1 MPRRNTI
8 EVIIKADAKDAK
20 GKVSGFASILQTSL
34 GVAIGSLV
42 ARAIPGLISGIKNI
56 GKESLHA
63 AARVQELSL
72 IAQLLGQRAGFTSNQ
87 VKGFVSDI
95 VDVGVRTDTANKLVA
110 EFARRNLDMAK
121 AVDLAKV
128 ALDAAV
134 FSEEDSSQALD
145 GLLHGV
151 LTYNKRVLKT
161 KGINI
166 DVQGAFERLGK
177 QLGKNA
183 EDLTELEKQQA
194 TLNAVLH
201 EGKSI
206 AGVYE
211 AAMETPGKKLRSLS
225 RDLFE
230 LSRVV
235 GEPFLDSFR
244 TVIDSV
250 RGFAKTLR
258 AAFEEGG
265 RLRPLL
271 VKVAALVSIFADALT
286 GAAVPATESLIDG
299 IATMGERLFEFGFKA
314 LEWGAN
320 IVTNLAIGIIKAAE
334 VTLVPAM
341 QTIAKILSFWMAPG
355 SAPKIAPDI
364 DKWGAETFTEYLRG
378 FGEAD
383 FDVLESLQSPLQSAL
398 STLVDLG
405 ELGADQ
411 SRELVKQLTFELTES
426 ISEFTKTGVVGTAIF
441 DRLREAGGQ
450 FGDELAE
457 LARRQFALASA
468 TRAVQKAEEALATA
482 RRAEEKAQKTVA
494 DLTEEFN
501 ALLRAGASEDIL
513 DTKRAEF
520 EQAKAALDTARE
532 GVTAA
537 EEQKAATEGQL
548 SPLEEQV
555 SLQERLLNQLLE
567 FSRIAAG
574 EPGADIATA
583 ISGAVADSAAGITDI
598 ANLAGDAIGGITAQF
613 PEDVELA
620 KGEMLG
626 KFAEIFGGIE
636 TKWNEF
642 GQPAL
647 DNIGGAWE
655 GLQTALEEFD
665 LFAPITEAIDDLR
678 ASIGKLILIGFGPL
692 AAGADKL
699 LKQLGVEE
707 GLTGLISDF
716 DGAIATLTVG
726 TFATWISN
734 IDRLL
739 KILGVEE
746 GLAGVIGTVKE
757 KLGNWDEKLATH
769 VVTTLANWI
778 GALDKILILLGVE
791 GGIKGALESLQTL
804 VEGALTVAFLTFK
817 TIVLDPI
824 TTAFMTIKEAV
835 DDVLDTIENLITR
848 LGNINIPGFIK
859 DFLPGSPSPFEKSLQ
874 GIGDAMRQL
883 SAVEIPAFQMSMD
896 SAGVGPQRVTTN
908 NFNMTVNTRA
918 PMSTVR
924 QDFATMQALVG

>member
-1 MPRRNTI
+1 VPRRNTI

-20 GKVSGFASILQTSL
+20 GKVSAFANILQTSL
-34 GVAIGSLV
+34 GVAIGGLV

-56 GKESLHA
+56 GRESLMS
-63 AARVQELSL
+63 AARVQELS
-72 IAQLLGQRAGFTSNQ
+72 IVTQLLGQRAGFTGRQ
-87 VKGFVSDI
+87 VDEFVQ
-95 VDVGVRTDTANKLVA
+95 GVKDAGIRTDVAQKLVA
-110 EFARRNLDMAK
+110 QFARRQLDMAK
-121 AVDLAKV
+121 ATDLAKV
-128 ALDAAV
+128 AQDAAV
-134 FSEEDSSQALD
+134 LSMQDSSVTLD
-145 GLLHGV
+145 NLMTGV
-151 LTYNKRVLKT
+151 LTYNKRILRT
-161 KGINI
+161 QGLNI
-166 DVQGAFERLGK
+166 DVQGAFERMGK
-177 QLGKNA
+177 QVGKSA
-183 EDLTELEKQQA
+183 KDLTELEKQQA
-194 TLNAVLH
+194 VLNAVLA
-201 EGKSI
+201 EGKTI
-206 AGVYE
+206 AGVYA
-211 AAMETPGKKLRSLS
+211 AAMETPGKQARSLS
-225 RDLFE
+225 RDIFE
-230 LSRVV
+230 LLRVV
-235 GEPFLDSFR
+235 GEPFLGAFAK
-244 TVIDSV
+244 IIKSV
-250 RGFAKTLR
+250 RAFVKTLR

-341 QTIAKILSFWMAPG
+341 QTIAKILSFWMSPG
-355 SAPKIAPDI
+355 SAPRIAPDI

-426 ISEFTKTGVVGTAIF
+426 ISEFTKTGIVGTAIF

-482 RRAEEKAQKTVA
+482 RKAEEKAQKTVA

-598 ANLAGDAIGGITAQF
+598 ANIAGDAISGITAQF
-613 PEDVELA
+613 PEDVEIA

-665 LFAPITEAIDDLR
+665 LFAPITEAIDGLR
-678 ASIGKLILIGFGPL
+678 ASIGKLLMIGLGPL
-692 AAGADKL
+692 GTALDEHIK
-699 LKQLGVEE
+699 KLGVEE
-707 GLTGLISDF
+707 GVMGVVKDL
-716 DGAIATLTVG
+716 DGAIIAMTVN
-726 TFATWISN
+726 ALAIWISN
-734 IDRLL
+734 INKLL
-739 KILGVEE
+739 KILGVKD
-746 GLAGVIGTVKE
+746 GLAGVLGSAKE
-757 KLGNWDEKLATH
+757 ILTDLDEKVLAH
-769 VVTTLANWI
+769 VVTALADWI
-778 GALDKILILLGVE
+778 TSLDNILKLLGLD
-791 GGIKGALESLQTL
+791 GIEGALETLKTL
-804 VEGALTVAFLTFK
+804 VEGALTIAFLTFK
-817 TIVLDPI
+817 TVVLDPI
-824 TTAFMTIKEAV
+824 ETAFTAIKNAV
-835 DDVLDTIENLITR
+835 DDLADAIDSVIGF
-848 LGNINIPGFIK
+848 LGNLTIPGVIK
-859 DFLPGSPSPFEKSLQ
+859 DFLPGSPSPFERSLR